1 MPAWARWPDG
11 WMAGWQLICG
21 LINSIS
27 HNWPTLFVRPAHQGI
42 FKSALSNSWKVI
54 LFHYLSL
61 PTEFPTFVKTG
72 YLFEF
77 MEKKMCTIT
86 SKYLQISAQRK
97 VVFCWSPHQPKC
109 QTVRS
114 PFIFLQQY
122 FLNLIKVFVKSDQKY
137 FSIWST
143 GCAHM
148 LGNHSPDQLICPQG
162 AASDCSRVT
171 HADQPLRLF
180 HNTSCI

>member
-42 FKSALSNSWKVI
+42 FKSALSISWKGNLI
-54 LFHYLSL
+54 PLFASTNWISYIWYRIPFWIH
-61 PTEFPTFVKTG
+61 G
-72 YLFEF
+72 
-77 MEKKMCTIT
+77 EKVCTIT

-122 FLNLIKVFVKSDQKY
+122 FMNLIKVFVKSDRKY

-171 HADQPLRLF
+171 HADQPLHLSPS
-180 HNTSCI
+180 TSCM

>member
-1 MPAWARWPDG
+1 
-11 WMAGWQLICG
+11 MAGWLDGNWSVDWSTRFLIIGQLCLSDL
-21 LINSIS
+21 LIKE
-27 HNWPTLFVRPAHQGI
+27 F
-42 FKSALSNSWKVI
+42 SNPHYPIVEKVI
-54 LFHYLSL
+54 LFHYLPL

-72 YLFEF
+72 YLLEF

-171 HADQPLRLF
+171 HADQPLHLSPS
-180 HNTSCI
+180 TSCI